1 MKVLICLLK
10 INLYFLL
17 CHVFGEEEKG
27 IWDTTK
33 FTFSLPGG
41 KVDSF
46 SVGFGKLFL

>member
-1 MKVLICLLK
+1 MEALICLLK

-27 IWDTTK
+27 MWDAIK

-41 KVDSF
+41 RVEGF
-46 SVGFGKLFL
+46 SVGLGKLFL